1 MNAAIHSPR
10 TIPTIRFLAML
21 FFLAG
26 FHIAVAQPTII
37 STVPSNG
44 ATGVSTSAPVVFTFS
59 TGMDTTA
66 TAAQFID
73 TTTSGF
79 LTVIP
84 VWSAGNTVL
93 TCTPSPAFAIGHTIE
108 WVVSGSD
115 TNGNSLSGIPFGT
128 FTTGT
133 GGGGGGSSNTN
144 PVTAFIVGKAWFY
157 NQTGT
162 SAPVLDTN
170 NPYVFEGSTT
180 LISNRTATA
189 VTLTLPTAG
198 ISNLVQNFADP
209 WDFYLYDSDTNLST
223 FNASF
228 PAGNY
233 TFTVYSNAL
242 NQQVTVN
249 LPGYTQPNAPH
260 VSNWAAAQTINPSL
274 PFTLTWDAFAGGGST
289 DYVALA
295 VETLFQT
302 PGFGQTNSLK
312 GTATSV
318 TIPANTFAANTNYTA
333 DLTFIH
339 AAVMTNGTTVT
350 EAFVAS
356 YTTFTISTASSSAAA
371 PVFTNVAWS
380 GGTFGFNIV
389 TSPSQTVTVIYNTS
403 LNSAYSGW
411 PILLTTNSP
420 GSIFHIS
427 DSHSATNKTLF
438 YRARNGT

>member
-1 MNAAIHSPR
+1 MNAAFFSPK
-10 TIPTIRFLAML
+10 PVPSIRFLAIV

-26 FHIAVAQPTII
+26 LHLAIAQPTITM
-37 STVPSNG
+37 TVPSTG

-66 TAAQFID
+66 TTATFYDVTASF
-73 TTTSGF
+73 TMVP
-79 LTVIP
+79 VIP
-84 VWSAGNTVL
+84 VWSSGNTVL
-93 TCTPSPAFAIGHTIE
+93 TCTPSPAFGINHNIE
-108 WVVSGSD
+108 WIVSGQD
-115 TNGNSLSGIPFGT
+115 TIGNPLGGVPAGS

-133 GGGGGGSSNTN
+133 GGGGGNSNTN
-144 PVTAFIVGKAWFY
+144 PGTVFVVGKAWFY

-198 ISNLVQNFADP
+198 VSNLVQNFADP
-209 WDFYLYDSDTNLST
+209 WDFYLYDFNTNLSA

-274 PFTLTWDAFAGGGST
+274 PFTLTWDAFSGGGST

-295 VETLFQT
+295 IETLYQT

-339 AAVMTNGTTVT
+339 AAVTTNGTIVT

-356 YTTFTISTASSSAAA
+356 YTTFTISTASSSPAA
-371 PVFTNVAWS
+371 PVFTNAAWS
-380 GGTFGFNIV
+380 GGTFGFNIL
-389 TSPSQTVTVIYNTS
+389 TSPSQTVTVIYNANPGS
-403 LNSAYSGW
+403 SYSSW

-427 DSHSATNKTLF
+427 DSHSATNKTMF